1 MSTIKIENRSNAQCQ
16 REKTTEEFI
25 NEYKTVLE
33 STPSFSKDV
42 VEFSEIMAK
51 HPADIFIVTSFPK
64 GERCEQIRQGDVY
77 LFRKGDETEGS
88 FDNVQYAKYAPTVKN
103 IKEPKNKSM
112 NLQFGEAIT
121 GDHKVVPLKG
131 TKCTVMDCTIDLPVK
146 NDFGRDAEYNVKII
160 KADGPFA
167 VTHREHGNITCP
179 QGTYLA
185 CVQMDPRTLSRV
197 QD

>member
-1 MSTIKIENRSNAQCQ
+1 MSTIKIENRANAQGQ

-88 FDNVQYAKYAPTVKN
+88 LDNVQYAKYAPTVKN

-131 TKCTVMDCTIDLPVK
+131 TKCAVMDCTIDLPVK

>member
-1 MSTIKIENRSNAQCQ
+1 
-16 REKTTEEFI
+16 
-25 NEYKTVLE
+25 
-33 STPSFSKDV
+33 
-42 VEFSEIMAK
+42 
-51 HPADIFIVTSFPK
+51 
-64 GERCEQIRQGDVY
+64 
-77 LFRKGDETEGS
+77 
-88 FDNVQYAKYAPTVKN
+88 
-103 IKEPKNKSM
+103 M

-121 GDHKVVPLKG
+121 GDHRIVPLKG
-131 TKCTVMDCTIDLPVK
+131 AKLTVMDCTIDLPVK